1 MIMKE
6 TTENWIE
13 AFLQY
18 AQMKRWSIN
27 TISTYSTA
35 SELPTHAIGD
45 GMGFGSHHS
54 YQRRQFVPSFSLSS

>member
-54 YQRRQFVPSFSLSS
+54 